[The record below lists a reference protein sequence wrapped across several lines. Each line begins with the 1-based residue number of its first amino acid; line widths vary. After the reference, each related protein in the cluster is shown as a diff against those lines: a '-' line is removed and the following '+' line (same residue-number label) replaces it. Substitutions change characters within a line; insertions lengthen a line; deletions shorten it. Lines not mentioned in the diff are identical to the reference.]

1 MDTASAGADF
11 DGRCCV
17 VTGAGA
23 GIGEAVSR
31 ALAERG
37 ARLALLDVDLARARA
52 LAAELPHARAYACNV
67 ADSGAVQ
74 RAMAAAASEL
84 GPIDVLVNNAGI
96 IGGEEYGRNL
106 KRRAAQLDELQQ
118 TGAIQTP
125 TDATASLTDAQWRA
139 MLSTHLDGT
148 FYCTRAVLPSLQS
161 RRTGAI
167 VNMASIMGM
176 AGGNGVPHYAAA
188 KAGIIAFTRA
198 VAQEVAPFGI
208 RVNAVA
214 PGFIDT
220 GMRAQLPPAIA
231 AGHVRATPM
240 GRLGTAGEIAD
251 AVLYLCSGQ
260 ASFVTGQVLGVNG
273 GYL

>member
-1 MDTASAGADF
+1 VSDAFG
-11 DGRCCV
+11 GRCCV
-17 VTGAGA
+17 VTGAGG

-31 ALAERG
+31 AFAAQG
-37 ARLALLDVDLARARA
+37 ARVALLDVDLARASA
-52 LAAELPHARAYACNV
+52 VAHSLPNARAFACDV
-67 ADSGAVQ
+67 ADSAAVQ
-74 RAMAAAASEL
+74 RAMEAAAKAL

-96 IGGEEYGRNL
+96 IGGAEYARNL
-106 KRRAAQLDELQQ
+106 ASRAAQLDELQQ
-118 TGAIQTP
+118 GGAISTP
-125 TDATASLTDAQWRA
+125 TDATASMTDAQWRA

-148 FYCTRAVLPSLQS
+148 FYCTRAVLADMQA
-161 RRTGAI
+161 RRSGAI
-167 VNMASIMGM
+167 VNMSSIMGLS
-176 AGGNGVPHYAAA
+176 GGNGVPHYAAA

-220 GMRAQLPPAIA
+220 AMRSQLPPAIA

-240 GRLGTAGEIAD
+240 GRLGTAAEIAD
-251 AVLYLCSGQ
+251 AVLYLCGPG
-260 ASFVTGQVLGVNG
+260 ASFITGQVLGVNG